1 MLVVAFAIALLFLSL
16 LGQRPMASWLK
27 VRGPVRPL
35 WPLARETS
43 GSKQVLVR
51 SAGLAVTLVLV
62 VGVGFVQF
70 SRELV
75 VSARV
80 DVVPGLAAAE
90 GGLERGDLVV
100 AVDGVEVGSFAGMR
114 EALLGGNDVKVL
126 TVERGGVRLEKRVTL
141 RDGLLGVKPMGGP
154 VPTSSGAAFTSA
166 WRLLF
171 RLPAVMASRTSSMA
185 FGWAALSV
193 AQAWWATLFI
203 EAIALI
209 AAGIFGGRTETG

>member
-1 MLVVAFAIALLFLSL
+1 MLVVAIAIALLFLSL

-35 WPLARETS
+35 WPLAASWE
-43 GSKQVLVR
+43 KQLLVR
-51 SAGLAVTLVLV
+51 VAGLAFTLMLV
-62 VGVGFVQF
+62 VGVGFFQF

-80 DVVPGLAAAE
+80 DVVPGHSAAA
-90 GGLERGDLVV
+90 GGLERGDLVL
-100 AVDGVEVGSFAGMR
+100 AVDGVEVASFAGMR
-114 EALLGGNDVKVL
+114 EALLGGSDVKVL
-126 TVERGGVRLEKRVTL
+126 MVERGGVRLEKRVTL
-141 RDGLLGVKPMGGP
+141 RDGLLGVKPMGDP
-154 VPTSSGAAFTSA
+154 VPTSTGAAFASA

-171 RLPAVMASRTSSMA
+171 RLPAVMASRTSSLA

-203 EAIALI
+203 EAIALL
-209 AAGIFGGRTETG
+209 AARIVGGRSETR